1 MIDRPSGGK
10 KGLLA
15 RWSRLSLRSK
25 GVSVLTLP
33 LAAFFVALFSI
44 QRVEGDVAGADERVV
59 RFYETRS
66 QLAQLRSSLAAA
78 EAAVGGY
85 VASGEPQFPAMFDEA
100 RAAVNKSLGSLAAL
114 AGGELGGGARAGG
127 GAGGEEPAGG
137 GADSAAARAAALAEI
152 KRQADQEL
160 RILGALRASPSAAAL
175 RVQLDR
181 ARAVMNGAEA
191 RVARLSEEEERQ
203 FGAARYQ
210 LAVARQRLFRTIV
223 VCGVLGPLGA
233 LLINLVVAGRLSR
246 RIQAVE
252 ENARRLAHG
261 LPIEVAAG
269 GSDDEISALAR
280 QIEDAAYLLRK
291 REREVKENERRYRDL
306 FDRAPVAFEETD
318 REGVVRRFN
327 QAVCNLLRST
337 PDQVL
342 GRKAWDFVAPDQ
354 RESFRQAMME
364 RIATASETGPF
375 ECEYLLDDGS
385 RITVE
390 VRENLIRGDRE
401 AVTGVVRSLLDA
413 TERNLAAAA
422 ARKVSEYAME
432 LRNKNEQ
439 LARALE
445 AARLAT
451 EAKSRFLAGVSHELR
466 TPLNGIIGFSELM
479 YDAKLGPVSEDHKDV
494 LGDIL
499 TSARHLLQLIN
510 DILDL
515 SKVEAGRMEFHPE
528 PSRIDA
534 LVFEVRDVVRPL
546 AERKRIQLTLAV
558 PRDLTAVIDPSRFKQ
573 VLYNYLSNAVK
584 FTPEDG
590 RVEVRVSRQEN
601 SSFRLEVEDTGIGI
615 PPDEI
620 AKLFQEFQQ
629 LPNSRKAEQGTG
641 LGLALT
647 RHIVEAQ
654 GGTVSVRS
662 QPGRGSV
669 FSAMFPL
676 VSIPI
681 SNGIPR

>member
-1 MIDRPSGGK
+1 VIAQPSGGK

-15 RWSRLSLRSK
+15 RWSRLSLRAK
-25 GVSVLTLP
+25 GVVVLALP
-33 LAAFFVALFSI
+33 LAALFVALFAI
-44 QRVEGDVAGADERVV
+44 HQVEGDVGAADERVV
-59 RFYETRS
+59 HFYETRA
-66 QLAQLRSSLAAA
+66 QLAQVHSSLGAA

-85 VASGEPQFPAMFDEA
+85 MASGEQQFPAMFDDA
-100 RAAVNKSLGSLAAL
+100 RATINKSLARLSAL
-114 AGGELGGGARAGG
+114 PGWD
-127 GAGGEEPAGG
+127 
-137 GADSAAARAAALAEI
+137 ADSAAELAEI
-152 KRQADQEL
+152 KRQAEQEL
-160 RILGALRASPSAAAL
+160 RILGALRASPPAL
-175 RVQLDR
+175 ASRAQLDR
-181 ARAVMNGAEA
+181 AKAVMNSAQP
-191 RVARLSEEEERQ
+191 RVARLGEEEEHR
-203 FGAARYQ
+203 FAAARFQ
-210 LAVARQRLFRTIV
+210 LDLARQRLFRTMV
-223 VCGVLGPLGA
+223 ACGVLGPLGA
-233 LLINLVVAGRLSR
+233 LLLNLVVAGRLSR

-261 LPIEVAAG
+261 LQLEVFAR
-269 GSDDEISALAR
+269 GSDEVSALAR

-306 FDRAPVAFEETD
+306 FDRAPIPFEETD
-318 REGVVRRFN
+318 RDGVVRRFN
-327 QAVCNLLRST
+327 QAVCNLLRCP

-354 RESFRQAMME
+354 QDNFRQTMLE
-364 RIATASETGPF
+364 RIATGSETGPF
-375 ECEYLLDDGS
+375 ECDYMLDDGS

-390 VRENLIRGDRE
+390 VRENLIRDDHE
-401 AVTGVVRSLLDA
+401 EVTGVVRSLLDV
-413 TERNLAAAA
+413 TERNLAAVA
-422 ARKVSEYAME
+422 ARKVSQYAME

-479 YDAKLGPVSEDHKDV
+479 YDGKLGPVSDDFKDV
-494 LGDIL
+494 LSDIL

-546 AERKRIQLTLAV
+546 AERKRIHLTLDV
-558 PRDLTAVIDPSRFKQ
+558 PMDLTAVIDPSRFKQ

-584 FTPEDG
+584 FTAEDG
-590 RVEVRVSRQEN
+590 RVAVRVAREEN
-601 SSFRLEVEDTGIGI
+601 SSFRLDVEDTGIGI
-615 PPDEI
+615 APDEI
-620 AKLFQEFQQ
+620 SKLFQEFQQ

-662 QPGRGSV
+662 EPGRGSV
-669 FSAMFPL
+669 FSALFPL

-681 SNGIPR
+681 PVGATR